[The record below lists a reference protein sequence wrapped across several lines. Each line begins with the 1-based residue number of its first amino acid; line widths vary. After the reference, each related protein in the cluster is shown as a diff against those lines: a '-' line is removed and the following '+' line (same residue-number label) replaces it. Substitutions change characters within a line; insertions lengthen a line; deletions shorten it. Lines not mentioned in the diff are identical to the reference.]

1 MKKNKLL
8 LTLLLFGSSLSVAS
22 CGETSSTPNGPTSS
36 ESSSTTSKDPVHS
49 GEDVKIYA
57 KASYEE
63 KAEILGQ
70 LEAYAL
76 EHNLTGITLYEDGGY
91 TMYNTRIQK

>member
-57 KASYEE
+57 KAS
-63 KAEILGQ
+63 
-70 LEAYAL
+70 
-76 EHNLTGITLYEDGGY
+76 
-91 TMYNTRIQK
+91 